1 MRGGD
6 DLAGFTARFQ
16 TRFYSTAIRRS
27 DIQNGV
33 CELDGDSISLRA
45 GTQSVDIAVDAVTNL
60 TIGTPPERFEDAFT
74 EVVGIKFSPADTSH
88 VCFIEYDPEYADVFE
103 YHLFAK
109 AINGATG
116 LVEFGAQKGGQQT
129 DTAAQQVQVAIKPDR
144 VVFTPE
150 TGDTKSIALGEIVNI
165 QFGKRTIGGA
175 KRDVI
180 KVDHMTSHTRT
191 TSYLSLTQPRL
202 QRLFNRY
209 LRTEYAQLH
218 AEIEE
223 TNVSEAETQL
233 VVGYYTTHDLT
244 QTMHALTDGNRSAFE
259 SLYEQA
265 LDHGLVTHP
274 DDGVGLTQKGKM
286 LANTELDTVN
296 T

>member
-6 DLAGFTARFQ
+6 DPAGFTARFQ

-33 CELDGDSISLRA
+33 CEVDGDSISLRA
-45 GTQSVDIAVDAVTNL
+45 GTQSVAIAVDAITNL
-60 TIGTPPERFEDAFT
+60 TTGTPPERFEDAFT
-74 EVVGIKFSPADTSH
+74 TVVGIKFTPKDSSH

-109 AINGATG
+109 PINGATG
-116 LVEFGAQKGGQQT
+116 VVEFGAKKGGQQT
-129 DTAAQQVQVAIKPDR
+129 DTAAQRVQVAIKPDR

-150 TGDTKSIALGEIVNI
+150 TGGTESIALGEIVSI
-165 QFGKRTIGGA
+165 QLGKRTIGGA

-180 KVDHMTSHTRT
+180 KIDHMNSQTRT

-218 AEIEE
+218 TEIKE

-286 LANTELDTVN
+286 LANTELETVN